1 MVAAGET
8 IIAGKVSGERIA
20 TAIETSNSAGITTTE
35 TVVMTVIA
43 PVVIGRIYKVVLAA
57 GIRSSV
63 AADTANGRIR
73 EDNLTGTQLTV
84 RRVNIAAGGAV
95 FHWALEAEYTADATE
110 DKTFVATM
118 HRASGSGT
126 ILVEAGATFPSYL
139 YVDFTR

>member
-1 MVAAGET
+1 MPAAGET
-8 IIAGKVSGERIA
+8 IIAGRVSGERIA

-35 TVVMTVIA
+35 TVVMTVVA
-43 PVVIGRIYKVVLAA
+43 PVVIGRIYKVVLAG

-73 EDNLTGTQLTV
+73 EDSLTGTQLTV
-84 RRVNIAAGGAV
+84 RRVNIAAGATV
-95 FHWALEAEYTADATE
+95 LHWPLEVEYTADATE

-126 ILVEAGATFPSYL
+126 ILLSAGSDFPSYL